1 MDAPGARAVHFS
13 PLGTYLLTWQPPSKS
28 VDGERPPGNLVVWS
42 TASWSEELR
51 WGWFSVV
58 VGLVL
63 PCLLPP
69 LPSSLPLPL
78 SLSLSSSLLSL

>member
-51 WGWFSVV
+51 WFFFAGSWVV
-58 VGLVL
+58 LSRLFFWNSLV
-63 PCLLPP
+63 CLSMFVLI
-69 LPSSLPLPL
+69 L
-78 SLSLSSSLLSL
+78 